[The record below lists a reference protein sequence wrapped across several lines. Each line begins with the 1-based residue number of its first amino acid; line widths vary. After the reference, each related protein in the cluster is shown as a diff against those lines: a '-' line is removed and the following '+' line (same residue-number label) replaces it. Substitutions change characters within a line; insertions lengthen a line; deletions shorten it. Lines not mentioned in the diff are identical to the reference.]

1 MKRESD
7 YDNDALDQSE
17 AFFRKKKNNDDDTY
31 FPPEES
37 KPPITRSISK
47 FKILNTNCREI

>member
-17 AFFRKKKNNDDDTY
+17 AFFRKKK
-31 FPPEES
+31 
-37 KPPITRSISK
+37 IMMM
-47 FKILNTNCREI
+47 ILIFLLKNQNHQLLGA